1 MSLQKKVPILVLV
14 TVGLVMLM
22 SACSQTTSTGST
34 PSSTPSSLSVGQV
47 LQKSADAMKKL
58 KSSHINL
65 QTTTSVQANGGT
77 TTGANATQNVNLQV
91 KGDGDQQLPDQEQ
104 LNLTLNNK
112 TNVSEILQGNKVY
125 IKNSQGK
132 WYVLDK
138 NALQGT
144 TGNLFSGLTVDPN
157 SLLGL
162 LQDIKLTDHGTQS
175 LNGTNLRHITA
186 QLDKKAFEQLLN
198 SDPQLKST
206 FGQQNIDTV
215 LNSTKS
221 FLTTADVWID
231 ETDFYVHRSE
241 LKVNLA
247 ADTKAVG
254 NGAPTSV
261 KTALDLILD
270 LSKFN
275 QPVTITPPTNA
286 TPTNNPA
293 AVMGS

>member
-1 MSLQKKVPILVLV
+1 MPLQKNVPILVLV
-14 TVGLVMLM
+14 TVGLVMLI
-22 SACSQTTSTGST
+22 SACSQPTSTGSK
-34 PSSTPSSLSVGQV
+34 SSTSSSLSVGQV
-47 LQKSADAMKKL
+47 LQKSADAMKQL
-58 KSSHINL
+58 KSSHVNL

-77 TTGANATQNVNLQV
+77 TATQNVNLQV

-231 ETDFYVHRSE
+231 ETNFYVHRSE

-261 KTALDLILD
+261 KTAIDLILD

>member
-22 SACSQTTSTGST
+22 SACSQTTSTSST

>member
-231 ETDFYVHRSE
+231 ETNFYVHRSE